1 MVDFLIK
8 HFLDMKCKDYIDVA
22 AEGRKRCPLVNI
34 ALVSSVIDVFF
45 M

>member
-1 MVDFLIK
+1 
-8 HFLDMKCKDYIDVA
+8 MKCKDYIDVA
-22 AEGRKRCPLVNI
+22 AVGRKRCPLVNI